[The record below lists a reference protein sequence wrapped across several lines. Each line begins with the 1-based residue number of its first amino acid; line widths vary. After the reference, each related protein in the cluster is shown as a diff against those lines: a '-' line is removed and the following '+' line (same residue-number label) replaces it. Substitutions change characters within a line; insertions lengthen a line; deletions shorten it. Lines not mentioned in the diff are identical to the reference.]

1 MDNLKL
7 YVKKDIGVEG
17 LLKSIKRF
25 TDDLGMEF
33 ELDRYTN
40 ATLRSI
46 KLVKKTNIKLNVDS
60 IIQEPGQKKKMP
72 KYKRVNEKNGIQYAS
87 MKEEIW
93 KDTLRKNMSEYGFS
107 LTRIFSYK
115 DRVVDT
121 VLIRENTGQRKPI
134 FCLTYFTQW
143 ELNSQNRIIVINSL
157 QFLL

>member
-7 YVKKDIGVEG
+7 YVKKDSGEEG

-60 IIQEPGQKKKMP
+60 IIQEPGQEKKMP

-121 VLIRENTGQRKPI
+121 VLQGKYGSEKTHILSDI
-134 FCLTYFTQW
+134 FYAVGIEFAKQDHS
-143 ELNSQNRIIVINSL
+143 N
-157 QFLL
+157 